1 MRRCVIVGAAP
12 IADYAR
18 CRAALRPDDFFLYCD
33 GGLRHLDGLGAEP
46 DLIVGDFDSHER
58 PQTDAETIVLPREK
72 DDTDT
77 VFAAKE
83 ALRRGFGEYLLLGVL
98 GGRLDH
104 ALANV
109 GVLLML
115 DGAGKKAAALDDYS
129 QLEIVSG
136 RADVPDSW
144 PWFSLLAVDGP
155 AEGVS
160 IRGAKY
166 PLEDARMDASYQY
179 GVSNEPLPGKTARI
193 TVQKGRLLLI
203 KVARDRQ

>member
-12 IADYAR
+12 IGDYAR
-18 CRAALRPDDFFLYCD
+18 ARAALRPDDFFLYCD
-33 GGLRHLDGLGAEP
+33 GGLRHAAGLAAAP
-46 DLIVGDFDSHER
+46 DLIVGDFDSH
-58 PQTDAETIVLPREK
+58 PMPDTAAETIILPREK

-83 ALRRGFGEYLLLGVL
+83 ALRRGFEEFLLLGAL

-109 GVLLML
+109 GILLML
-115 DGAGKKAAALDDYS
+115 DGAGKRAAALDDFS

-136 RADVPDSW
+136 EAAVPDSW
-144 PWFSLLAVDGP
+144 PFFSLLAVDGP
-155 AEGVS
+155 AEGVT

-166 PLEDARMDASYQY
+166 PLEDARIHAAYQY
-179 GVSNEPLPGKTARI
+179 GVSNEALPGQTARI
-193 TVQKGRLLLI
+193 TVRKGRLLLV
-203 KVARDRQ
+203 KVARDGT

>member
-18 CRAALRPDDFFLYCD
+18 CRAALRPDDFFLFCD
-33 GGLRHLDGLGAEP
+33 GGLRHAAGLGVSP
-46 DLIVGDFDSHER
+46 DLIVGDFDSHPR
-58 PQTDAETIVLPREK
+58 PDTDGEIIVLPREK

-83 ALRRGFGEYLLLGVL
+83 ALRRGFGEFLLLGAL

-115 DGAGKKAAALDDYS
+115 DGAGKRAVALDDFS
-129 QLEIVSG
+129 QLEIVSD
-136 RADVPDSW
+136 RALVPDSW

-155 AEGVS
+155 AEGVT
-160 IRGAKY
+160 IRNAKY
-166 PLEDARMDASYQY
+166 PLEDACIDAAYQY
-179 GVSNEPLPGKTARI
+179 GVSNEPLPGGAEVSMKT
-193 TVQKGRLLLI
+193 GRLLLV
-203 KVARDRQ
+203 KVARDSQQ

>member
-12 IADYAR
+12 IGDYAR

-33 GGLRHLDGLGAEP
+33 GGLRHADGLGVGP
-46 DLIVGDFDSHER
+46 DLVVGDFDSCPR
-58 PQTDAETIVLPREK
+58 PDTDGETIVLPCEK

-83 ALRRGFGEYLLLGVL
+83 ALRRGFGEFLLLGVL

-115 DGAGKKAAALDDYS
+115 DRAGKRAAALDDFS
-129 QLEIVSG
+129 QLEIVSDW
-136 RADVPDSW
+136 ALVPDSW

-155 AEGVS
+155 AEGVT

-166 PLEDARMDASYQY
+166 PLEDARIDPAYQY
-179 GVSNEPLPGKTARI
+179 GVSNEPLPGGAVISVRT
-193 TVQKGRLLLI
+193 GRLLLI
-203 KVARDRQ
+203 KVARDSQT